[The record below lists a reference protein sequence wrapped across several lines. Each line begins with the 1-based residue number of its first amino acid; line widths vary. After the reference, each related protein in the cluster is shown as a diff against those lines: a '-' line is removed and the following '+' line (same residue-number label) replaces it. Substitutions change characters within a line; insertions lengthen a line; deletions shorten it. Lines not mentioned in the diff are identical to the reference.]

1 MLPLRT
7 EPICYNIGDGA
18 HTCACSMATILAPL
32 LVHNIFRLGSL
43 WFSSQTFWA
52 CSAQRLSSSTLLP
65 SLWRWSSWQL
75 FRSGGLHGCRFIHFA
90 AVDFL
95 GVAFVAAVVLLFIL
109 ILIQYCF
116 QGFALVLPCCS
127 RKRHHWVQVDSNRTM
142 VPSGEAVAGPSPST
156 PFWGHNQN
164 QP

>member
-1 MLPLRT
+1 MVLIPVPAVWLQYWPRCWCT
-7 EPICYNIGDGA
+7 TFSG
-18 HTCACSMATILAPL
+18 
-32 LVHNIFRLGSL
+32 LVHCGSPHRPFGL
-43 WFSSQTFWA
+43 VAHSGFLQVP
-52 CSAQRLSSSTLLP
+52 CCLLCG
-65 SLWRWSSWQL
+65 
-75 FRSGGLHGCRFIHFA
+75 GGLHGSCFAVVGFMAVVSYTFA

-142 VPSGEAVAGPSPST
+142 VPSGEAVAGPSSKEFGYPLLGIPKSRLV
-156 PFWGHNQN
+156 
-164 QP
+164 